1 MTTFAGES
9 EFCNDT
15 IAAIATAEGAGGIGI
30 VRISGPEAYAIA
42 RRLFVRGPD
51 SGLTAENQETAIP
64 SHRLVHG
71 YIREPTTSRV
81 IDEVLLAAMKAPKT
95 YTREDVVE
103 IHSHGGTLILS
114 KILGMVICSGARLA
128 DPGEFTR
135 RAYLNGRIDLSQ
147 AEAVADIINA
157 RSDGALAIAARQL
170 QGGLRLQ
177 IDDLCALIVEV
188 LSDLEAAIEFPEEVE
203 INLSRQRAG
212 WIDSLENGIIVPI
225 KHLLESVHRGRLI
238 KEGVRLV
245 IVGRPNVG
253 KSSLMNVLVGKDKAI
268 VTPIPGTTRDAVEG
282 TLFIDNHAIHLAD
295 TAGLRESDDPIEI
308 IGMRKTRE
316 RLNEADFILFVVDA
330 QFPWTTEDLAIL
342 QNLDLGKTLL
352 VFNKID
358 LVEENWIPQ
367 CPKEMEQIDRVMI
380 SAKNEIGLSKLKAV
394 ISHRCL
400 QSGEFQVQENI
411 VTSVRHQGLLEVALD
426 ATSQAADILKRH
438 DGEELVCLELE
449 EALLALGKITGDRS
463 DERVLDSIFNKFC
476 IGK

>member
-1 MTTFAGES
+1 MFAWES
-9 EFCNDT
+9 EFRNDT

-30 VRISGPEAYAIA
+30 VRISGPKAYDIA
-42 RRLFVRGPD
+42 RKLFVRSPD
-51 SGLTAENQETAIP
+51 SGLTAENLETAIP

-71 YIREPTTSRV
+71 FIWEPASRRV

-95 YTREDVVE
+95 YTREDVIE
-103 IHSHGGTLILS
+103 IHSHGGTLILR
-114 KILGMVICSGARLA
+114 KILELVLCSGARLA
-128 DPGEFTR
+128 EPGEFTR

-157 RSDGALAIAARQL
+157 RSDGALTIAARQL
-170 QGGLRLQ
+170 QGGLRRQ

-188 LSDLEAAIEFPEEVE
+188 LSDLEAAIEFPEEVD
-203 INLSRQRAG
+203 IDLSGKRTAC
-212 WIDSLENGIIVPI
+212 IDTFENGIIAPI
-225 KHLLESVHRGRLI
+225 KQLLETVHRGRLM

-268 VTPIPGTTRDAVEG
+268 VTPIPGTTRDAVEE

-316 RLNEADFILFVVDA
+316 RLEQADFILFVVDA

-342 QNLDLGKTLL
+342 QNLDLTKTVL
-352 VFNKID
+352 VVNKVD
-358 LVEENWIPQ
+358 LVEEHAIAS
-367 CPKEMEQIDRVMI
+367 CPGELAQIDRVII
-380 SAKNEIGLSKLKAV
+380 SAKNDIGVSQLRAV

-400 QSGEFQVQENI
+400 QSGDFQVQENI
-411 VTSVRHQGLLEVALD
+411 VSSVRHQGLLEVALG
-426 ATSQAADILKRH
+426 ATGRATDILKRH
-438 DGEELVCLELE
+438 GGEELVCLELT
-449 EALLALGKITGDRS
+449 EALSALGRITGDRS

>member
-1 MTTFAGES
+1 MTTFARES
-9 EFCNDT
+9 EFRNDT

-30 VRISGPEAYAIA
+30 VRVSGPESYAIA
-42 RRLFVRGPD
+42 RKLFVRSLY

-71 YIREPTTSRV
+71 FIREPASSCV

-95 YTREDVVE
+95 YTREDVIE
-103 IHSHGGTLILS
+103 IHSHGGTLILT
-114 KILGMVICSGARLA
+114 KILDLVLFSGARLA
-128 DPGEFTR
+128 EPGEFTR

-170 QGGLRLQ
+170 QGGLRGQ
-177 IDDLCALIVEV
+177 IDDLRSLIVEV
-188 LSDLEAAIEFPEEVE
+188 LSDLEAGIEFPEEAD
-203 INLSRQRAG
+203 IDLSRQRTG
-212 WIDSLENGIIVPI
+212 WIDSLENGIIAPI
-225 KHLLESVHRGRLI
+225 KHLLETVHRGRLI

-268 VTPIPGTTRDAVEG
+268 VTPIPGTTRDTVEE
-282 TLFIDNHAIHLAD
+282 TLFIDNHAIHIAD

-316 RLNEADFILFVVDA
+316 RLDEADFILFVIDA
-330 QFPWTTEDLAIL
+330 QFPWTPEDLAIL
-342 QNLDLGKTLL
+342 QNLDLAKTVL
-352 VFNKID
+352 VVNKID
-358 LVEENWIPQ
+358 LVEENAIAP
-367 CPKEMEQIDRVMI
+367 CPKEMAQIDRVMI
-380 SAKNEIGLSKLKAV
+380 SAKNGIGVSRLKAV

-411 VTSVRHQGLLEVALD
+411 VTSVRHQGLLEAALGAIGR
-426 ATSQAADILKRH
+426 ATDILKRH

-449 EALLALGKITGDRS
+449 EALLALGRITGDRS

>member
-9 EFCNDT
+9 EFRKDT

-42 RRLFVRGPD
+42 RRLFVRSPD
-51 SGLTAENQETAIP
+51 SVLTAENLETANP

-71 YIREPTTSRV
+71 YIREPESSRV

-95 YTREDVVE
+95 YTREDVIE
-103 IHSHGGTLILS
+103 IHSHGGALILS
-114 KILGMVICSGARLA
+114 KMLDLVLCSGARLA
-128 DPGEFTR
+128 QPGEFTR

-170 QGGLRLQ
+170 QGGLRRQ
-177 IDDLCALIVEV
+177 IDDLCALIIEV
-188 LSDLEAAIEFPEEVE
+188 LSDLEAAIEFPEEVD
-203 INLSRQRAG
+203 IDLSLKRSG
-212 WIDSLENGIIVPI
+212 WIDSLENGIIAPI
-225 KHLLESVHRGRLI
+225 KGLLVTVHRGRLL

-268 VTPIPGTTRDAVEG
+268 VTPIPGTTRDSVEE

-316 RLNEADFILFVVDA
+316 RLDEADFILFVVDA

-342 QNLDLGKTLL
+342 QNLDQTKTVL
-352 VFNKID
+352 VVNKID
-358 LVEENWIPQ
+358 LVEENAVAP
-367 CPKEMEQIDRVMI
+367 CPKELAKIDRVMI
-380 SAKNEIGLSKLKAV
+380 SAKNDIGLSQLKAV

-400 QSGEFQVQENI
+400 QSREFQVQENI
-411 VTSVRHQGLLEVALD
+411 VTSARHQGLLEVALGAISR
-426 ATSQAADILKRH
+426 ATDIMKRQE
-438 DGEELVCLELE
+438 GEELVCLELE
-449 EALLALGKITGDRS
+449 EALFALGKITGDRP